1 MHVLSIVAPKQIREQ
16 KLVYKILKL
25 VEAGENLHCKLNK
38 LERQYVNITNKADR
52 MFYMMQEY
60 ETSLYIK

>member
-16 KLVYKILKL
+16 QMVYKILKL
-25 VEAGENLHCKLNK
+25 VERGENLHCKLNK
-38 LERQYVNITNKADR
+38 LDRQYINMINEADR
-52 MFYMMQEY
+52 MFFMMKEY